1 MSITCT
7 QTDGVAVLAI
17 DRPHRRNALS
27 MPEWHGLRDHART
40 LADAPGLRAVILHGR
55 HGHFCAGMDLRPD
68 NPLMGRVQQ
77 AVFQGERD
85 VGVDVILEL
94 KECLAAVGALQVP
107 VIAAIEGACAGG
119 GLEVALM
126 ADVRVASSAA
136 FFSLPETRVGMVP
149 DLGGS
154 ARLTHLVG
162 RSRATWLALSGRR
175 LPAADALT
183 WGLCEQICEPGTA
196 LETAR
201 ALAADICKG
210 GPIATRLALETLRF
224 ASAHP
229 LDQALAH
236 ETQAGASALVS
247 GEVPVGVMA
256 FVQRKEPDWG

>member
-7 QTDGVAVLAI
+7 QTDGVAILAI

-27 MPEWHGLRDHART
+27 MPEWHALRDHARA
-40 LADAPGLRAVILHGR
+40 LADAEGLRAVILHGR

-68 NPLMGRVQQ
+68 NPLMARVQK

-94 KECLAAVGALQVP
+94 KECLAAIAALPVP
-107 VIAAIEGACAGG
+107 VVAAIEGACAGG
-119 GLEVALM
+119 GLEVALV
-126 ADVRVASSAA
+126 ADMRVASSDA

-162 RSRATWLALSGRR
+162 RSRAAWLALSGRR
-175 LPAADALT
+175 LDAGDAKT
-183 WGLCEQICEPGTA
+183 WGLCEQVCAPGQA
-196 LETAR
+196 LETAH
-201 ALAADICKG
+201 ALVADICKG
-210 GPIATRLALETLRF
+210 GPIATRLALQAIRF

-229 LDQALAH
+229 LDAALDN

-247 GEVPVGVMA
+247 GEVPIGVMA